1 MGVKRADA
9 LFDQLGPTVL
19 KDIRLDQLDL
29 SGKKVGIDATLWL
42 GTVKSMLKANQKKL
56 SSSTEKFLVKVQE
69 KTYFLYHFIAYCE
82 DRFKLL
88 NRIKIKSM
96 MVFDGNATPRKTEIK
111 MLWKKIKE
119 GSSKKKEV
127 NIDPNPDSD
136 IDHECDSDSDGDN
149 DRDNER
155 KKVNY
160 NKPEKMYI
168 PDRKRVL
175 EWLTKEGVEFIVAPY
190 EADAQLTYLTI
201 KGKIDAVITED
212 SDLIALVIYKLDV
225 NTQMCKHYSFDRLK
239 DHHLYGTF
247 TKKMLLEMCIMIGCD
262 YLPNLQG
269 IGIQKAGDAIKESKT
284 FANIIP
290 YKKNI
295 KLRIEA
301 DKFETNTPKILEE
314 FKKAIKSFHLS
325 TSL

>member
-1 MGVKRADA
+1 
-9 LFDQLGPTVL
+9 
-19 KDIRLDQLDL
+19 
-29 SGKKVGIDATLWL
+29 
-42 GTVKSMLKANQKKL
+42 
-56 SSSTEKFLVKVQE
+56 
-69 KTYFLYHFIAYCE
+69 
-82 DRFKLL
+82 
-88 NRIKIKSM
+88 
-96 MVFDGNATPRKTEIK
+96 K
-111 MLWKKIKE
+111 MLRKKIKE

-127 NIDPNPDSD
+127 NVDPNPDSN
-136 IDHECDSDSDGDN
+136 IDHERDGDN
-149 DRDNER
+149 DRNNER

-160 NKPEKMYI
+160 NKPENMYI

-212 SDLIALVIYKLDV
+212 SDLIAFGCPQVIYKLDV

-269 IGIQKAGDAIKESKT
+269 IGITKAGDAIKESKT
-284 FANIIP
+284 FPNIIL
-290 YKKNI
+290 YRKNI

-301 DKFETNTPKILEE
+301 DKFETNKPKILEE
-314 FKKAIKSFHLS
+314 FEKAIKAFTYQQVYDPDSHTCERLS
-325 TSL
+325 HINYADLREDAAEILGPCLKDKSVHAIATGSRPSEIEETDIIKQKMDGVIIETKRRTNILISDFMPNYCRRHS